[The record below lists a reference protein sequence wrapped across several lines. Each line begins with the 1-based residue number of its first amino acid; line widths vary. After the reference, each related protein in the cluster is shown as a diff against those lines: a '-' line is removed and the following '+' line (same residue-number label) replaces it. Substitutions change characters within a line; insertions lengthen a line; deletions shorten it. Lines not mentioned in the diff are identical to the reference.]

1 MEIKLLI
8 PMIFFNLIAFTQINL
23 IPNPSFEEITHCD
36 IMLGDVATPPWFSPS
51 VATIQNPPST
61 PGVFNQCAVNF
72 GMCTPNTGL
81 GYQKPRTG
89 KGYGGLIAYVSDY
102 REYLSVS
109 LTEPLQLD
117 SNYHVE
123 FWTSLA
129 NNSPN
134 ATNNIGAKFSIDSIV
149 QYGWSGILSN
159 PTIKAKS
166 ILSDTVNWILISG
179 EYKANGT
186 EKFLIIGGFDS
197 VVETMPII
205 NESAFPFP
213 YYFIEDVLV
222 YLSTPIDSSYI
233 LPNVFTPNGDG
244 INDYWTTHFMN
255 DDEYV
260 IIFNRWGNEIIS
272 LDKYNPTWNGNG
284 YSDGV
289 YYYKSIMRG
298 DIKTG
303 LIEILK

>member
-1 MEIKLLI
+1 MEIKVLI
-8 PMIFFNLIAFTQINL
+8 AMSFFNLIAFTQINL
-23 IPNPSFEEITHCD
+23 IPNPSFEEISYCD
-36 IMLGDVATPPWFSPS
+36 IMLGDVATPPWFPPS
-51 VATIQNPPST
+51 VATIQNAPST
-61 PGVFNQCAVNF
+61 PDVFNQCAVNF

-89 KGYGGLIAYVSDY
+89 KGYGGLMAYVSDY
-102 REYLSVS
+102 REYLSVPLS
-109 LTEPLQLD
+109 EPLQPD

-123 FWTSLA
+123 FWASLA
-129 NNSPN
+129 NNSAN
-134 ATNNIGAKFSIDSIV
+134 GTNNIGAKFYTDSIV

-159 PTIKAKS
+159 PIIKAKS
-166 ILSDTVNWILISG
+166 VLIDTVNWILISG

-197 VVETMPII
+197 IVENIPII
-205 NESAFPFP
+205 NESSFPFP
-213 YYFIEDVLV
+213 YYFIEDVAV
-222 YLSTPIDSSYI
+222 YLSISIDSTYI
-233 LPNVFTPNGDG
+233 LPNVFTPNGDN

-260 IIFNRWGNEIIS
+260 IIFNRWGNEIVR
-272 LDKYNPTWNGNG
+272 LDKYSPIWNGNE

-298 DIKTG
+298 ENKTG
-303 LIEILK
+303 LIEIFR